1 MIYCRKIWKFSNQ
14 EWKNLKI
21 SSFTAQ
27 ELRIFKSSSTQK
39 LSHKW
44 KFQDLW
50 HKKLKYKSHWKNLEI
65 SRFTEQKFENFNIGK
80 IWKMPDLT
88 CRNLENYK
96 SILAKF
102 ENFKMLVEKFGNS
115 RFTAEKFGTYRF
127 LAQKLGNF
135 KYKRHKV
142 GNLQFH

>member
-1 MIYCRKIWKFSNQ
+1 M
-14 EWKNLKI
+14 KI

-39 LSHKW
+39 PRNLQSHKW
-44 KFQDLW
+44 KF
-50 HKKLKYKSHWKNLEI
+50 SHRKNLEI
-65 SRFTEQKFENFNIGK
+65 SRFTEHKFENFNIGK

-88 CRNLENYK
+88 CKNLENYK

-115 RFTAEKFGTYRF
+115 RFTAEKFGIYRF